1 MRPYQSVQD
10 IYKLERVTAAENM
23 VEGISMDGDGT
34 GGNGCIIREY
44 EVYAKRN
51 TESLEF
57 PKKKRNGR
65 KRQKQQ
71 GLSSSNAFPFP
82 AVLLYIHRLRRDLDD
97 IDILILRLDL
107 TEISRAPCSSFSE
120 I

>member
-1 MRPYQSVQD
+1 MNVMQ
-10 IYKLERVTAAENM
+10 K
-23 VEGISMDGDGT
+23 GI
-34 GGNGCIIREY
+34 
-44 EVYAKRN
+44 RN
-51 TESLEF
+51 RWSSQ
-57 PKKKRNGR
+57 KKRNGRKRR

-82 AVLLYIHRLRRDLDD
+82 AVLLYIHRLRRDLND

-107 TEISRAPCSSFSE
+107 TEISRAPGSSFPE